1 MPFVLDASVTLAWA
15 LTDEDDPRA
24 DRAFA
29 SVRTDSAVVPALWW
43 FEIRN
48 SLLTAERR
56 SRLSIAD
63 VTRFLGDLDRL
74 PIAIDRDPD
83 DSLVLSVARRRRLT
97 VYDAAYLELALRRA
111 LPLTTLD
118 RQLAAAA
125 HAEGV
130 ELLTA

>member
-15 LTDEDDPRA
+15 LADEEDALA

-29 SVRTDSAVVPALWW
+29 AMRTDPAVVPALWW

-63 VTRFLGDLDRL
+63 VTRVLGDLARL
-74 PIAIDRDPD
+74 PIALDRDPD
-83 DSLVLSVARRRRLT
+83 ESLLLSVARRRRLT
-97 VYDAAYLELALRRA
+97 VYDAAYLELALRHA
-111 LPLTTLD
+111 LPLATLD

-125 HAEGV
+125 QAEGV
-130 ELLTA
+130 DLLAA

>member
-15 LTDEDDPRA
+15 LTDEHDPRV
-24 DRAFA
+24 DLAFA

-56 SRLSIAD
+56 SRLSVAD
-63 VTRFLGDLDRL
+63 VARFLADLGRL
-74 PIAIDRDPD
+74 SIVIDRDPD
-83 DSLVLSVARRRRLT
+83 DSFVLSVARRRRLT
-97 VYDAAYLELALRRA
+97 VYDAVYLELACRRA

-125 HAEGV
+125 QAEGV
-130 ELLTA
+130 DLLRA